1 MLMPMVLNVSTAI
14 YIKGKLLYSNNQ
26 QVGLLY

>member
-14 YIKGKLLYSNNQ
+14 YIKGKLLYSND